1 MSQLLLQTEVLAY
14 TTAQAPVPQPAA
26 KRSRKGLLDVLFLL
40 LTLSFITGITIST
53 ASVMDEDIWW
63 HLQTGRWILAH
74 HAVPTQDMFSAH
86 AAGQPWIAYSWL
98 FDVFACWLFDLG
110 GYRAILALSTFA
122 MLAYTAWA
130 TVFLSRFTNVVRAM
144 ILAFSAYTAVMPL
157 KSPRPWL
164 FTILFF
170 AVELSL
176 LWIARER
183 NRPMLL
189 LPIVPLF
196 VLWANVHIQFV
207 YGLAL
212 IGLFALELS
221 LPRSLRNALSA
232 EPAPRL
238 RSIWL
243 WILLAASSFATLLN
257 PYGWNLYKVVAQYA
271 TQTAPLTYV
280 QEMQAM
286 PFRNVMNWMALL
298 LICAA
303 IFALGC
309 ARRKNLLLITAL
321 AVSCYCGFR
330 SQRDIW
336 FPVTFAILALGSALR
351 SNASGAPA
359 QSRRIYWIALPLT
372 VAIMF
377 CVLMLDPRFSAA
389 AMRDAIDKRFPA
401 KASSYIEAYGL
412 QGPLFNPYGW
422 GGYLI
427 WRLPN
432 MPVSIDGRA
441 NLYEATLATSANTV
455 RGAKD
460 WSRDADLSKAKTIL
474 LDQGGPLAS
483 VLRSDAHYR
492 LLYEDSVAAVFQ
504 PVEQVAN
511 D

>member
-1 MSQLLLQTEVLAY
+1 MIQLLPHTEYIV
-14 TTAQAPVPQPAA
+14 TKFTVSPVRRNRMLS
-26 KRSRKGLLDVLFLL
+26 KTIVDILFLF
-40 LTLSFITGITIST
+40 LTLSVLTGITVST

-98 FDVFACWLFDLG
+98 FDVFASRLFDLG
-110 GYRAILALSTFA
+110 GYRAILALSTFVL
-122 MLAYTAWA
+122 LAYTAWA
-130 TVFLSRFTNVVRAM
+130 TVFLSRFTNLVRAM
-144 ILAFSAYTAVMPL
+144 ILAFVAYTAVMPL

-170 AVELSL
+170 ALELSL

-183 NRPMLL
+183 NRPALL

-196 VLWANVHIQFV
+196 ALWANIHIQFV

-221 LPRSLRNALSA
+221 LPRSVRGALSA

-238 RSIWL
+238 RSMWL
-243 WILLAASSFATLLN
+243 WILLAASSLATLLN
-257 PYGWNLYKVVAQYA
+257 PYGWNLYRVVAQYA

-286 PFRNVMNWMALL
+286 PFRNVMNWMVLL
-298 LICAA
+298 LICSA

-309 ARRKNLLLITAL
+309 ARRKNLLLIAAL
-321 AVSCYCGFR
+321 AISCYCGFR
-330 SQRDIW
+330 SQRDVW
-336 FPVTFAILALGSALR
+336 FPVTFAILALGCALR
-351 SNASGAPA
+351 SNGPAVPA
-359 QSRRIYWIALPLT
+359 QSRRTYWIALPLT
-372 VAIMF
+372 VAVTL
-377 CVLMLDPRFSAA
+377 CVLTLDPRFSASA
-389 AMRDAIDKRFPA
+389 LHDAIEKRFPA
-401 KASSYIEAYGL
+401 KASAYIESHGL
-412 QGPLFNPYGW
+412 HGPLFNPYGW

-427 WRLPN
+427 WRLPD

-441 NLYEATLATSANTV
+441 NLYEATLAATSNTV
-455 RGAKD
+455 GGAKN
-460 WSRDADLSKAKTIL
+460 WSRDADVRKAKTIL
-474 LDQGGPLAS
+474 LEQGCPLAT
-483 VLRSDAHYR
+483 VLRSDLHYR

-504 PVEQVAN
+504 PAP
-511 D
+511 

>member
-1 MSQLLLQTEVLAY
+1 MSLLLLLTEDLVA
-14 TTAQAPVPQPAA
+14 AQPLTA
-26 KRSRKGLLDVLFLL
+26 KRSRKGLLDALFLL
-40 LTLSFITGITIST
+40 LTLSLFTGVTINT

-74 HAVPTQDMFSAH
+74 HAVPTRDMFSAH

-98 FDVFACWLFDLG
+98 FDVLASGLFDFG

-122 MLAYTAWA
+122 LLAYTAWA
-130 TVFLSRFTNVVRAM
+130 TVFLSRFTSLVRAM
-144 ILAFSAYTAVMPL
+144 ILAFAAYTAVMPL

-170 AVELSL
+170 AAELSL

-183 NRPMLL
+183 NRPALL

-196 VLWANVHIQFV
+196 ALWANIHIQFV

-212 IGLFALELS
+212 IGLFALEGF
-221 LPRSLRNALSA
+221 LPSG
-232 EPAPRL
+232 PAPRL
-238 RSIWL
+238 RGIWL
-243 WILLAASSFATLLN
+243 WLLLAASSLATLLN
-257 PYGWNLYKVVAQYA
+257 PYGWNLYRVVAQYA

-280 QEMQAM
+280 AEMQAM
-286 PFRNVMNWMALL
+286 PFRDVMNWMVLV

-303 IFALGC
+303 FFVLGS

-330 SQRDIW
+330 SQRDVW
-336 FPVTFAILALGSALR
+336 FPVTFAILALGSNMP
-351 SNASGAPA
+351 SNAAPA
-359 QSRRIYWIALPLT
+359 RSRQTCWIALPLT
-372 VAIMF
+372 IVATLGF
-377 CVLMLDPRFSAA
+377 LTLDPRFSDTALRNA
-389 AMRDAIDKRFPA
+389 VEQRFPA
-401 KASSYIEAYGL
+401 KAGAYIESHAL

-441 NLYEATLATSANTV
+441 NLYEATLADAANTV
-455 RGAKD
+455 RGAKTWRQD
-460 WSRDADLSKAKTIL
+460 GDLRKAKTIL
-474 LDQGGPLAS
+474 LEQGGPLAT
-483 VLRSDAHYR
+483 VLRSDPHYR

-504 PVEQVAN
+504 PVP
-511 D
+511 

>member
-1 MSQLLLQTEVLAY
+1 MG
-14 TTAQAPVPQPAA
+14 
-26 KRSRKGLLDVLFLL
+26 RKNIADILFLF
-40 LTLSFITGITIST
+40 LTLSFLTGITIST

-74 HAVPTQDMFSAH
+74 HAVPTRDMFSAH
-86 AAGQPWIAYSWL
+86 LAGQPWIAYSWL
-98 FDVFACWLFDLG
+98 FDVLASRLFDLG
-110 GYRAILALSTFA
+110 GYRAILGLSTFA

-130 TVFLSRFTNVVRAM
+130 TVFLNRFTSLVRAM
-144 ILAFSAYTAVMPL
+144 ILAFAAYTALMPL

-164 FTILFF
+164 FTVLFF

-183 NRPMLL
+183 NRPALL
-189 LPIVPLF
+189 LPLVPIF
-196 VLWANVHIQFV
+196 ALWANIHIQFV

-221 LPRSLRNALSA
+221 LPRSLRIALSA

-238 RSIWL
+238 RSMWL
-243 WILLAASSFATLLN
+243 WILLAASSLATLLN
-257 PYGWNLYKVVAQYA
+257 PYGWNLYRVVAQYA

-286 PFRNVMNWMALL
+286 PFRNVMNWMVLL
-298 LICAA
+298 LICTA

-309 ARRKNLLLITAL
+309 ARRKNLLLIAAL

-336 FPVTFAILALGSALR
+336 FPVTFAVLALGFTLR
-351 SNASGAPA
+351 SKASPAPA
-359 QSRRIYWIALPLT
+359 QSRRTYWIALPLT
-372 VAIMF
+372 AAVTL
-377 CVLMLDPRFSAA
+377 CVLNLDPRFSPTALHK
-389 AMRDAIDKRFPA
+389 AIEQRFPA
-401 KASSYIEAYGL
+401 KASAYIETHAL

-441 NLYEATLATSANTV
+441 NLYEATLADTSNTV
-455 RGAKD
+455 GGSKNWRQ
-460 WSRDADLSKAKTIL
+460 DADLKKAGTIL
-474 LDQGGPLAS
+474 LEQGGPLANI
-483 VLRSDAHYR
+483 LRSDARYR

-504 PVEQVAN
+504 RAQ
-511 D
+511 

>member
-1 MSQLLLQTEVLAY
+1 MSRLLLQTEGAV
-14 TTAQAPVPQPAA
+14 TTFTAAPVRAA
-26 KRSRKGLLDVLFLL
+26 KRPRNCLFDALFLL
-40 LTLSFITGITIST
+40 LALSIFTGVTIDA

-86 AAGQPWIAYSWL
+86 AAGKPWIAYSWL
-98 FDVFACWLFDLG
+98 FDVLVSRLFDLG
-110 GYRAILALSTFA
+110 GYRAMLALSTFA
-122 MLAYTAWA
+122 LLAYTAWA
-130 TVFLSRFTNVVRAM
+130 IVFLRRFTNLRRAM
-144 ILAFSAYTAVMPL
+144 ILAFAAYTAVMPL

-170 AVELSL
+170 AAELSL
-176 LWIARER
+176 LWVARER
-183 NRPMLL
+183 NRPALL

-196 VLWANVHIQFV
+196 ALWANIHIQFV

-212 IGLFALELS
+212 ICLFALEGF
-221 LPRSLRNALSA
+221 LPS

-243 WILLAASSFATLLN
+243 WLLLAASSLATLLN
-257 PYGWNLYKVVAQYA
+257 PCGWNLYRVVAQYV

-286 PFRNVMNWMALL
+286 PFRNVMNWMALA

-303 IFALGC
+303 FFALGS
-309 ARRKNLLLITAL
+309 ARRKNLLLITPL

-330 SQRDIW
+330 SQRDVW
-336 FPVTFAILALGSALR
+336 FPVTFAILALGSTMR
-351 SNASGAPA
+351 SGSAPA
-359 QSRRIYWIALPLT
+359 QSRQTYWIALPLT
-372 VAIMF
+372 IAATLCF
-377 CVLMLDPRFSAA
+377 LTLDPRLSDTALHK
-389 AMRDAIDKRFPA
+389 AIEQRFPA
-401 KASSYIEAYGL
+401 KASAYIESHAL

-441 NLYEATLATSANTV
+441 NLYEATLADTANTV
-455 RGAKD
+455 RSAKN
-460 WSRDADLSKAKTIL
+460 WQQDADLSKAKTIL
-474 LDQGGPLAS
+474 LEQGGPLAT
-483 VLRSDAHYR
+483 VLRSDPHYR
-492 LLYEDSVAAVFQ
+492 LLYEDSVAAIFQ
-504 PVEQVAN
+504 PAP
-511 D
+511 